1 MTNENDKTMEN
12 ILDAVFGE
20 AASKAAADMGRE
32 LISTPPCA
40 AREGSRRYR
49 RKMEELTGSR
59 GNASLPMRAAKAAAC
74 VAIAAAVG
82 STALVVGVEAIRK
95 KVINYIFDRDHSSA
109 EIYFNLPEDTNTYEG
124 SFANLTY
131 IPADFEYKHGFSTSE
146 SERWYFENAEGLWFD
161 VYIPPTGGSYTVDTE
176 NGEINEI
183 VINGNDAV
191 FIKNPDYNILIWT
204 DGKRHFQVIGNIS
217 KDEIIKISE
226 NIYLD

>member
-95 KVINYIFDRDHSSA
+95 KVINYIFDRDAPGTEFYIDKSAGSYEGFLIKLNYVPSGFECDSSESHA
-109 EIYFNLPEDTNTYEG
+109 EIPMEYLHFSNSDEQWFFVG
-124 SFANLTY
+124 IIFSGM
-131 IPADFEYKHGFSTSE
+131 AD
-146 SERWYFENAEGLWFD
+146 
-161 VYIPPTGGSYTVDTE
+161 VDTE
-176 NGEINEI
+176 GAKIEEFEIN
-183 VINGNDAV
+183 GYDAV
-191 FIKNPDYNILIWT
+191 CITKPDDIAVIWQCGDTYLTICGNLSKADILKIVNNT
-204 DGKRHFQVIGNIS
+204 DLV
-217 KDEIIKISE
+217 
-226 NIYLD
+226 